1 MAMVV
6 ENENYLQNELITLA
20 IECKRKNEFNDEDEL
35 ETFATA
41 IKEVCFQD
49 YKTAYDNSQREID
62 KSHFYHL
69 I

>member
-1 MAMVV
+1 MAVAV

-35 ETFATA
+35 EALATA
-41 IKEVCFQD
+41 IKEVYFQD

-62 KSHFYHL
+62 KSHFHPL

>member
-1 MAMVV
+1 MAVVV

-35 ETFATA
+35 EALVTA
-41 IKEVCFQD
+41 IKEVYFQD
-49 YKTAYDNSQREID
+49 YKTAYDNSQGEID
-62 KSHFYHL
+62 KSHFDHL